1 MIHYPPLSIQINYY
15 HDTTSLQK
23 KIMRDRPKVA
33 TYYVPSS
40 QSKIEVHV
48 FEPSSS
54 GDEDSGD
61 ITTGTIV
68 TVHPWATLGGGEHNT
83 IGLARHITGQ
93 SLAKKKWR
101 VITFTMK
108 SSGAVWGVLFKHSF
122 EVQQIVDVTKW
133 AMDEFGSVVL
143 LGSSAG
149 APMAGTAM
157 WKLMS
162 ESMYVD
168 AYIAVGYPIGNFASL
183 GFGLHFS
190 SLTSPATQSICGT
203 NSAGS
208 TDQTKMPPKFFIM
221 GEKDEFTSVSQLQ
234 EMIRKMKRDSNKV
247 DSKIVEDVGH
257 FKLESPHYDSV
268 VSDLVI
274 DWLEN
279 NSI

>member
-1 MIHYPPLSIQINYY
+1 MIHLILHFLFRLTII
-15 HDTTSLQK
+15 TTSLQA
-23 KIMRDRPKVA
+23 KIMRDEPNVV

-61 ITTGTIV
+61 ITGTIV

-83 IGLARHITGQ
+83 VGLARHITGQ

-162 ESMYVD
+162 QYMYVD
-168 AYIAVGYPIGNFASL
+168 AYIARVP
-183 GFGLHFS
+183 FGQFCIAWFW
-190 SLTSPATQSICGT
+190 PALFI
-203 NSAGS
+203 
-208 TDQTKMPPKFFIM
+208 TD
-221 GEKDEFTSVSQLQ
+221 FTRHAIHLC
-234 EMIRKMKRDSNKV
+234 N
-247 DSKIVEDVGH
+247 
-257 FKLESPHYDSV
+257 
-268 VSDLVI
+268 
-274 DWLEN
+274 
-279 NSI
+279 